1 MRIFSQRKK
10 NIIIKYLETGLK
22 PVFFYIIETRIKHD
36 CLQNEYYSI

>member
-22 PVFFYIIETRIKHD
+22 PVFYIIETRIKHD